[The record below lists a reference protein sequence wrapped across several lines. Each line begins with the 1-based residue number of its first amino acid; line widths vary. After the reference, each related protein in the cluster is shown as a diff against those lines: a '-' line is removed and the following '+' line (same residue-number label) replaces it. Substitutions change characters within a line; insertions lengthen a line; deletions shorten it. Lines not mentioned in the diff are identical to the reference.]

1 MKLVKNDKNMK
12 QQNQQVPQMNVDLKT
27 TEGITNAEGKSVFQS
42 GVILRKI
49 SKFVAGTDND
59 AIMPIPVFYDPTNMK
74 ILGEGI
80 PAELREELKDEL
92 T

>member
-1 MKLVKNDKNMK
+1 MS
-12 QQNQQVPQMNVDLKT
+12 QAPQAPQLNIDLTNT
-27 TEGITNAEGKSVFQS
+27 TGITNEDGGSIFMS

-59 AIMPIPVFYDPTNMK
+59 AIMPIPVFYDPTTMK

-80 PAELREELKDEL
+80 PVELREELKDEL
-92 T
+92 V

>member
-1 MKLVKNDKNMK
+1 MKLVKNNKKMK
-12 QQNQQVPQMNVDLKT
+12 HQNQQVPQMNVDLKT

-49 SKFVAGTDND
+49 SKFVAGTEND

-74 ILGEGI
+74 ILGDGI

-92 T
+92 C

>member
-49 SKFVAGTDND
+49 SKFVAGTEND

-74 ILGEGI
+74 ILGDGI

-92 T
+92 C